1 MEPIFLGIDVG
12 TSSAKVV
19 ATDLNGRLVAQAS
32 SLYPT
37 RTSGQAAEQDAENW
51 WDAVRAATL
60 KVVAGREVRAVAV
73 TSQAP
78 TLVAVD
84 RDNTPL
90 LPALT
95 WLDRR
100 ALAEAET
107 IAGIVP
113 ESRNGADPFF
123 GTAKLP
129 WLREHRAHELRHAE
143 AALTANGFIAARLTG
158 RRTLDDSSA
167 SLMQGFDEAT
177 GDFDQR
183 LRQAGLGLDLL
194 PPIMPSTG
202 IAGTVSPW
210 AAAATGIPEGT
221 PVAAGAIDAVG
232 SALEAGAVEPG
243 DPLVEMTGFSTVALL
258 PVPRGVHVPGFIH
271 ARHCF
276 DKTDLLIAAQVT
288 AGATVD
294 WVNALDPTQD
304 LRDQDGLSRLPRP
317 SRLTFL
323 PSLAGE
329 RTPSW
334 NPHARGIIDGIDLS
348 ATASDLMLAALEGVA
363 MALAEDVDTFAAHG
377 YPPSRIISTGG
388 GAQSSLWLQI
398 KSDVTGLR
406 VSRPESGHGAA
417 LGASYLASL
426 AVGHRSTPAEIRALT
441 QATETD
447 LNPDLYLH
455 EKYRKKLQRFD
466 QLRRLNSG
474 PVRAADQPAVRTGPQ
489 TP

>member
-1 MEPIFLGIDVG
+1 MAQEAVFLGIDVG

-19 ATDLNGRLVAQAS
+19 ATDLDGRLVAQAS
-32 SLYPT
+32 SPYPT
-37 RTSGQAAEQDAENW
+37 RTSGQAAEQDAEDW
-51 WDAVRAATL
+51 WDAVCASTRQ
-60 KVVAGREVRAVAV
+60 VVADREVRAVAV

-84 RDNTPL
+84 GDMAPV

-100 ALAEAET
+100 ALAEAEE

-129 WLREHRAHELRHAE
+129 WLRAHHAQDIRRAEV
-143 AALTANGFIAARLTG
+143 ALTANGFIVARLTG
-158 RRTLDDSSA
+158 RRALDESSA

-177 GDFDQR
+177 GDFDHR
-183 LRQAGLGLDLL
+183 LRKARIGLDLL
-194 PPIMPSTG
+194 PEIVPSSG
-202 IAGTVSPW
+202 IVGTSSAG

-258 PVPRGVHVPGFIH
+258 PVPRGTHVPGFIH

-276 DKTDLLIAAQVT
+276 DGTDLLIAAQVT
-288 AGATVD
+288 AGAAVD
-294 WVNALDPTQD
+294 WVNSLDPSRD
-304 LRDQDGLSRLPRP
+304 LRGQDELCKLRRP
-317 SRLTFL
+317 SRITFL

-334 NPHARGIIDGIDLS
+334 NPDARGIIDGLDLA
-348 ATASDLMLAALEGVA
+348 ATTSDLMLAAMEGVA
-363 MALAEDVDTFAAHG
+363 MALAEDVETFAAHG
-377 YPPSRIISTGG
+377 YAPSRIVSTGG

-398 KSDVTGLR
+398 KSDVTGLP

-426 AVGHRSTPAEIRALT
+426 AVGHRTTGAEIRALT
-441 QATETD
+441 QATDANLAPRAE
-447 LNPDLYLH
+447 LH
-455 EKYRKKLQRFD
+455 HEYRKKMNRFD
-466 QLRRLNSG
+466 VLRALNTG
-474 PVRAADQPAVRTGPQ
+474 KAQPRAHRVTA
-489 TP
+489 